1 MHAFRV
7 FPINKCDI
15 LLQPQQNG
23 NSNSNSANG
32 GSVNSQDSL
41 WNVKSQPQQ
50 QQFNNAYGGG
60 NQYNPNP
67 QYGYDQYQQQQQQVP
82 QQQYQVQ
89 YFG

>member
-1 MHAFRV
+1 MIC
-7 FPINKCDI
+7 FPF
-15 LLQPQQNG
+15 QPQQNG

-50 QQFNNAYGGG
+50 QQFNNAPYGG

-67 QYGYDQYQQQQQQVP
+67 QYGYDQYQQQQQVP
-82 QQQYQVQ
+82 QQQYQVR
-89 YFG
+89 FSRMRNDFTLKMS